1 MPFTGWV
8 FDAVFISVRGPSYQ
22 KPSRSNL
29 SIREL
34 SVLWAGP
41 KGLAGASPEHF
52 QEPAK
57 YLSCDISGA
66 GLGVCWAR
74 AEEAT
79 TRRTT
84 ADATVVFIFSLLAV
98 EVTAKPI
105 MTPRKAEPTARTGT
119 PARPGKPGHG
129 KYELLIQRPDPVSGP
144 ALVAARGV
152 SEVIERSSRDVLVGA
167 AGVEPA
173 TTCSQSV

>member
-66 GLGVCWAR
+66 GLGACWAR
-74 AEEAT
+74 TEEAT
-79 TRRTT
+79 NRSTA
-84 ADATVVFIFSLLAV
+84 ADATVIFIFSPPCRRSDGQTDYDTQKGGADRPHRD
-98 EVTAKPI
+98 ASS
-105 MTPRKAEPTARTGT
+105 TG
-119 PARPGKPGHG
+119 
-129 KYELLIQRPDPVSGP
+129 
-144 ALVAARGV
+144 
-152 SEVIERSSRDVLVGA
+152 
-167 AGVEPA
+167 
-173 TTCSQSV
+173 

>member
-8 FDAVFISVRGPSYQ
+8 FDSVFISVRGPSYQ

-66 GLGVCWAR
+66 GLGACWAR
-74 AEEAT
+74 TEEAT
-79 TRRTT
+79 NRSTA

-105 MTPRKAEPTARTGT
+105 MTPRKAEPTASLRISRTPSPT
-119 PARPGKPGHG
+119 PDA
-129 KYELLIQRPDPVSGP
+129 I
-144 ALVAARGV
+144 AA
-152 SEVIERSSRDVLVGA
+152 
-167 AGVEPA
+167 
-173 TTCSQSV
+173 